1 MTQEKIHTILI
12 DDEHRNNVLLKGLL
26 EVNAPR
32 VNVLGHF
39 TEADAALEAMR
50 QLRPQLVFL
59 DVEMP
64 GMNGFELLKQLEPL
78 SFEVI
83 FVTAYSQYAID
94 AFDCNAAGYITKPVN
109 TAKLISTVQ
118 VAVERITQKHFNL
131 HLFSMLENTLQQNRE
146 QKIPLATLNG
156 MVFVK
161 IDDILYCE
169 SSGNYTQ
176 FFMADKT
183 TILVSRQLGDYE
195 KLLPATDF
203 MRIHDKH
210 IINLQ
215 YIKEYRK
222 GSGGEVV
229 LENGATLAVAA
240 RRKDEFLS
248 LFDKWL
254 KRK

>member
-1 MTQEKIHTILI
+1 METIKAILI
-12 DDEHRNNVLLKGLL
+12 DDEQRNNTLLKSLL
-26 EVNAPR
+26 ENTLPQVS
-32 VNVLGHF
+32 VLACCTAAG
-39 TEADAALEAMR
+39 EAIEAIQ

-64 GMNGFELLKQLEPL
+64 GMNGFELLKSLEPVQ
-78 SFEVI
+78 FEVI
-83 FVTAYSQYAID
+83 FVTAYSQYAMQ
-94 AFDCNAAGYITKPVN
+94 AFDHHAIGYITKPVN
-109 TAKLISTVQ
+109 TAKLVDVVQ
-118 VAVERITQKHFNL
+118 LAAGRIEQKHFNQ
-131 HLFSMLENTLQQNRE
+131 HLFSMLENTLQSNRD

-161 IDDILYCE
+161 IEDILYCE

-176 FFMADKT
+176 FYLTGKRS
-183 TILVSRQLGDYE
+183 ILVSRQLGDYE
-195 KLLPATDF
+195 KLLPGGHF

-215 YIKEYRK
+215 YIKEYHK
-222 GSGGEVV
+222 GSGGDVV
-229 LENGATLAVAA
+229 LENGTTLAVAA

-254 KRK
+254 KRGR